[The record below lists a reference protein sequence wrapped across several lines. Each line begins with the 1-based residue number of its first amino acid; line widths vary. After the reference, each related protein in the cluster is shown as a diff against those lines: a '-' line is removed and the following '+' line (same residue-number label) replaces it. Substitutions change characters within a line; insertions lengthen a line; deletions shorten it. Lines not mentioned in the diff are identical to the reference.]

1 MIRYSMKQDACEV
14 LGPFRRAVLWVQGCC
29 FSCEGCIARGMHEGE
44 GIPATPEQLAQWV
57 LQLEGIEGITIS
69 GGEPML
75 QGEGL
80 AEMISLIREKRD
92 LGVICYTGFT
102 WEALEEKRKEDAGID
117 GFLRA
122 IDLLIDGP
130 YIAALDEGKPYI
142 GSVNQRLLPLTDRY
156 RTEIETYYQ
165 QAKGR
170 KVELHVDGN
179 RISIVGV
186 PNAKQAEAWRRLRER
201 KDLRFGNVEMQD

>member
-1 MIRYSMKQDACEV
+1 MIRYTMKQDACEV

-29 FSCEGCIARGMHEGE
+29 FSCEGCIARSMHEGE
-44 GIPATPEQLAQWV
+44 GIPASPEHLADWV
-57 LQLEGIEGITIS
+57 LQDEGIEGITIS

-75 QGEGL
+75 QAEEL
-80 AEMISLIREKRD
+80 AEMIALIREKQD

-102 WEALEEKRKEDAGID
+102 WEELEDQRKENAGID
-117 GFLRA
+117 RFLRE

-130 YIAALDEGKPYI
+130 YIASLDEGKPYI
-142 GSVNQRLLPLTDRY
+142 GSVNQRLIPLTDRY

-179 RISIVGV
+179 MISIVGV

-201 KDLRFGNVEMQD
+201 KDLRFGNIEMQD